1 MKTKTITY
9 HAPINNGSF
18 FQAYALQKTLESLGI
33 ENEILDIQTPELKRD
48 YALFQKINSVGSL
61 IRNIISLLHYSKL
74 KTRKKKFEQARQ
86 KYLVM
91 TNEYESLEEYF
102 RDNGHDDSL
111 FIAGSDQIWNT
122 KASDFT
128 TDYMLPGVENK
139 IAYSV
144 SGGSKI
150 CGTDLQPY
158 LDDIRS
164 FRHISVREPDL
175 VGILNE
181 LDIENVSVTLDP
193 TLLLERDA
201 YQPFISTTPLISGKY
216 IFLYT
221 VKCEPEV
228 LKAAKRLSKQLNMPV
243 YTLFN
248 TYRSE
253 KNRLYGL
260 KTIYNYGPEDFLNIV
275 KNAEL
280 VLSDSFHGN
289 VFSIILEKNFY
300 YLSPVDEQG
309 NMIEDDR
316 IDGLLKQIG
325 LIDRKI
331 ATNQSIETF
340 NYDREISYISVKKSL
355 TDMRKQSVAYL
366 NSSISFVV
374 KE

>member
-18 FQAYALQKTLESLGI
+18 FQAYALQKTIMDLGYD
-33 ENEILDIQTPELKRD
+33 NEILDIQTPELKRD

-61 IRNIISLLHYSKL
+61 VRNIISLLHYSKL
-74 KTRKKKFEQARQ
+74 KSRKKKFEQARQ

-128 TDYMLPGVENK
+128 TDYMLPGAENK

-150 CGTDLQPY
+150 RWTDLQPY
-158 LDDIRS
+158 LDDIKS
-164 FRHISVREPDL
+164 FKHISVREPDL
-175 VGILNE
+175 VEILNE
-181 LDIENVSVTLDP
+181 LDIENVSVSLDP

-201 YQPFISTTPLISGKY
+201 YQPFIITIPLIKGKY

-228 LKAAKRLSKQLNMPV
+228 LKAAKRISKLLNMPV

-280 VLSDSFHGN
+280 ILSDSFHGN

-300 YLSPVDEQG
+300 YLSPVDEFG
-309 NMIEDDR
+309 HMIKDDR

-331 ATNQSIETF
+331 ATNQNIKTI
-340 NYDREISYISVKKSL
+340 NYDREISYANVNKSL
-355 TDMRKQSVAYL
+355 TDMRKHSVAYL
-366 NSSISFVV
+366 SSSIGSDV